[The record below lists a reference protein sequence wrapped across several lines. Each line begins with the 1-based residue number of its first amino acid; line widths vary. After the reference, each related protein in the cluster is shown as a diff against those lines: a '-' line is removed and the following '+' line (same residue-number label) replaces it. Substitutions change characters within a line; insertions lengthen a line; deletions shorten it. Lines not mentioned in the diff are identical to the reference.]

1 MLAFDKVHKKKNT
14 TQDPTLPQRE
24 QEFYAVLSF
33 FQKGSII

>member
-1 MLAFDKVHKKKNT
+1 MLAFDKVHKKNT
-14 TQDPTLPQRE
+14 TQDPTLPQRA

>member
-1 MLAFDKVHKKKNT
+1 MFAFDKVHKNT